1 MRILVIEDDRGIADV
16 IRRGLHEQQYAVD
29 LAFAGED
36 GESLAL
42 SRQYDLIMLD
52 LMLPNK
58 SGTAVCR
65 DLRGAG
71 LRTPIMVMT
80 AHDGIDQR
88 EDLFRAGAN
97 DYIAKPFNFSDLLN
111 RVGVL
116 VSAAGA
122 DADLQPKMLMI
133 GDLCLD
139 TVQRTATRGATP
151 IRLTAKEFDLLEYFV
166 THRDTV
172 LTPAMISERVWKVRF
187 DPESNMI
194 DSSIRF
200 LKKKIDGAGRVP
212 LIQILADGGY
222 SCSESV

>member
-52 LMLPNK
+52 LMLPTK
-58 SGTAVCR
+58 SGRAVCA

-97 DYIAKPFNFSDLLN
+97 DYIAKPFNFSDLLK
-111 RVGVL
+111 RVGIL
-116 VSAAGA
+116 VSAV
-122 DADLQPKMLMI
+122 DEDVKPQMLMI

-139 TVQRTATRGATP
+139 TVKRVAMRGDTP

-166 THRDTV
+166 THRDAV
-172 LTPAMISERVWKVRF
+172 LTPAMISERVWKMRF